1 MRVTLCGLLYA
12 GFLNK
17 KITCKTYMEES
28 DTNSIIDF
36 PRLDSSWFLEKN
48 KEEIIEKEPMSS
60 IPISFIYIN
69 LNNEIHRI
77 ISEKHE
83 LEIDE
88 EEEDPF
94 LSKETILYLISEKI
108 KLENGHYRLLD
119 ILLFNIDLEPSE
131 ISSFPSCSFIKNIS
145 FLDDIVIPCSLPIF
159 HSYNCLF
166 IVFREISV
174 PKKPSLVISK
184 QDVSVLQ
191 PDHVITH
198 HTRKKRG
205 LVRHTRK
212 LKEPSGSL

>member
-1 MRVTLCGLLYA
+1 
-12 GFLNK
+12 
-17 KITCKTYMEES
+17 MEES

-119 ILLFNIDLEPSE
+119 ILLFNKIG
-131 ISSFPSCSFIKNIS
+131 
-145 FLDDIVIPCSLPIF
+145 
-159 HSYNCLF
+159 
-166 IVFREISV
+166 RA
-174 PKKPSLVISK
+174 
-184 QDVSVLQ
+184 
-191 PDHVITH
+191 HV
-198 HTRKKRG
+198 
-205 LVRHTRK
+205 
-212 LKEPSGSL
+212 